1 MVMHWRKNRGPPC
14 VKRALVNRLGG
25 AVTGV
30 TTIVVLVAKFAEG
43 AWITLFFIPSLI
55 VFFNAVRGHYHFV
68 RMATICT
75 APVVPAVADAPP
87 IAVVPVARWSRIS
100 KQALEAS
107 SRLSPEII
115 AVHVEPAEHSE
126 LLRETW
132 KRYGP

>member
-30 TTIVVLVAKFAEG
+30 TVIVVLVAKFAEG

-75 APVVPAVADAPP
+75 APVVPAVTDARP
-87 IAVVPVARWSRIS
+87 IAVVPLDRWSRIR
-100 KQALEAS
+100 KQALQVAA
-107 SRLSPEII
+107 RLSPDSI
-115 AVHVEPAEHSE
+115 AV
-126 LLRETW
+126 
-132 KRYGP
+132 